1 MCHNGSTSPHKTIK
15 TLKRKIK
22 GDNIVDKLTV
32 IWMTIAVYIVAMALV
47 SFFYSR
53 KKSSVENFTV
63 GKRNAGAWITAFSY
77 GTAYFSAVMFVGYS
91 GGSGWNYGIWSV
103 LVGIGNALFG
113 SFLAWKILAS
123 RTRSLSRG
131 WDIKSMPQMFAIR
144 FKSKGMKKFSAI
156 VIFIFL
162 LPYSASVYKGL
173 ASICSVLLGVDDKIA
188 MIIIAVLS
196 ALLLITGGYLATIKA
211 DFMQGIIM
219 VFGVS
224 LLIFFVLRSDVVVQG
239 GSFAGLWERMQQAGV
254 EPMGSQ
260 KWVALL
266 STVLMTSFGTW
277 GLPQMIHKY
286 YGIKDE
292 REIKRGTVISTLFA
306 LLVAGG
312 GYLIGAFSHLFFT
325 TEEFAAIGGAD
336 FAVPHILAKSNLPTI
351 LLGVVLVLLISASVS
366 TLASVSLSA
375 STTMSIDLI
384 QPAAKGKIDDK
395 KATWLMRGV
404 CLVFV
409 ILSYVVANTDTPILD
424 MMSYSWGVISGSFLA
439 PYLLS
444 LYHKGMT
451 RPAAWIGMLGGFVT
465 AMVPATAKIITLIA
479 PHIGGLVAQLAAM
492 GPQFAVGAMLFSFAL
507 CLVAAPITAK
517 KGADTNSEF
526 YTPLA
531 K

>member
-1 MCHNGSTSPHKTIK
+1 MDKT
-15 TLKRKIK
+15 
-22 GDNIVDKLTV
+22 TV
-32 IWMTIAVYIVAMALV
+32 IWITIGVYVAAMAFLSV
-47 SFFYSR
+47 WYSR
-53 KKSSVENFTV
+53 KKSSVDNFTV
-63 GKRNAGAWITAFSY
+63 GKRNAGAWLTAFSY

-113 SFLAWKILAS
+113 SFLAWKVLAG

-131 WDIKSMPQMFAIR
+131 WDIKSMPQMFAVR
-144 FKSKGMKKFSAI
+144 YQSERMKKFSAV
-156 VIFIFL
+156 VIFGFL

-173 ASICSVLLGVDDKIA
+173 ASVCSVLLGVDDQIA

-196 ALLLITGGYLATIKA
+196 ALLLITGGYAATLKA
-211 DFMQGIIM
+211 DFFQGIVM

-224 LLIFFVLRSDVVVQG
+224 LLIFFVLQSDVVTSG

-260 KWVALL
+260 KWVALI

-292 REIKRGTVISTLFA
+292 KEIKRGTVISTLFA

-325 TEEFAAIGGAD
+325 AEEFGAIGGAD
-336 FAVPHILAKSNLPTI
+336 YAVPHILAKSNLPTV

-366 TLASVSLSA
+366 TLSSVSLSA
-375 STTMSIDLI
+375 STSMSIDLI
-384 QPAAKGKIDDK
+384 GSITKGKLSDK
-395 KATWLMRGV
+395 QTTWFMKGV
-404 CLVFV
+404 CFVFV
-409 ILSYVVANTDTPILD
+409 VCSYLVANTDTPILD

-451 RPAAWIGMLGGFVT
+451 RPAAWLGMLGGFAT
-465 AMVPATAKIITLIA
+465 AMVPAVAKIITMLA
-479 PHIGGLVAQLAAM
+479 PEMGGAVVLAAM
-492 GPQFAVGAMLFSFAL
+492 GPQFAVGAMVFSFVL
-507 CLVAAPITAK
+507 CLVAAPITRK
-517 KGADTNSEF
+517 HGADTNAQF
-526 YTPLA
+526 YSVLS